1 MKIIRFQAK
10 IDNSISNI
18 AFVSDKIISIFI
30 QNHIIFSSS
39 GIDMGE
45 LRENINKVLTE
56 ISEIDSSSGAER
68 DIEDVIQNAK
78 IRRLND
84 LTDKLWEI
92 LKRM

>member
-1 MKIIRFQAK
+1 MSTTY
-10 IDNSISNI
+10 N
-18 AFVSDKIISIFI
+18 
-30 QNHIIFSSS
+30 FSPS
-39 GIDMGE
+39 GIDVND

-56 ISEIDSSSGAER
+56 ISEIDSSSGAEL

-92 LKRM
+92 LKRMLHLNFYSYLC

>member
-1 MKIIRFQAK
+1 M
-10 IDNSISNI
+10 
-18 AFVSDKIISIFI
+18 V
-30 QNHIIFSSS
+30 
-39 GIDMGE
+39 E